1 MDASCSC
8 HTTLSL
14 PFYTD
19 PDSKRELNFY
29 TGYLSL
35 LYFWLFLMNCHLLH
49 MPRLPFQL
57 ASNISMN
64 ACVQVFTNSTALNPK

>member
-1 MDASCSC
+1 MQV
-8 HTTLSL
+8 
-14 PFYTD
+14 
-19 PDSKRELNFY
+19 
-29 TGYLSL
+29 L
-35 LYFWLFLMNCHLLH
+35 LTSIGFTIFFRCLIFEFFFFTNADVKEVQIVYRLFLMNCHLLH